1 MDDGGYRD
9 LRWYMEDAKRCGID
23 QGLPNERRSS
33 DHVIDLTPDTIR
45 GKASD
50 LGERKHNIK
59 QPKSWLGYWK
69 GIRRG
74 PIDFTFYASM
84 IQTEAE

>member
-1 MDDGGYRD
+1 MQDDVVS
-9 LRWYMEDAKRCGID
+9 D
-23 QGLPNERRSS
+23 QGLSAKRTEIIRSRDRS
-33 DHVIDLTPDTIR
+33 DPDTIR

-74 PIDFTFYASM
+74 PIDFTSYASM